1 MNHTPHVY
9 VGSKEDMINS
19 LPCAQCHLGRW
30 DPTASHTFP
39 LTGQPD
45 PQPDNRIPVKQNKYA
60 REIHGVQIDF
70 YDIASAYGITDPA
83 IAHAMKKLL
92 RYGSGEKS
100 LAKDVTEAIW
110 SLQRWQQMHPEAK

>member
-1 MNHTPHVY
+1 MKPEPHAY
-9 VGSKEDMINS
+9 VGSKQDLIDGR
-19 LPCAQCHLGRW
+19 PCKQCGLDRW
-30 DPTASHTFP
+30 DPNASHTFNQR
-39 LTGQPD
+39 TQPD
-45 PQPDNRIPVKQNKYA
+45 QPTDNRTPSNTNKYA
-60 REIHGVQIDF
+60 REIKGVTIDF
-70 YDIASAYGITDPA
+70 YDIASAYGITAPA